1 MLKRKFIFILVAPII
16 AFIVLFIIYPYIT
29 IVINSFKS
37 NSNGQFTFWNW
48 KNLFTLPQYLDAVK
62 NSLLFASTSTLVA
75 AFFGTIIGWISLRFS
90 EQTIGKLKAIF
101 SIPMTLSGLV
111 VAFSFIVLIGRSGIY
126 NTIIS
131 LLGAN
136 FMRFNLYS
144 WEGLLIVYCFYNIP
158 LFSITMMSV
167 FRNLDMSLVEASKN
181 LGANMLQT
189 WFYVIIPNLAPG
201 FISAFSLVFGSMM
214 GAFGTA
220 LALTGLSRMLLSLL
234 IWSTASESN
243 FNIPQAD
250 AMAILLAI
258 IIYISLFF
266 FLKLEKKLLGD

>member
-1 MLKRKFIFILVAPII
+1 MLNRKSVFILITPIS
-16 AFIVLFIIYPYIT
+16 AFIVLFIMYPYIT
-29 IVINSFKS
+29 IIINSFKS
-37 NSNGQFTFWNW
+37 NISGRFTFLNW
-48 KNLFTLPQYLDAVK
+48 KNLFALPQYLNAVK
-62 NSLLFASTSTLVA
+62 NSLLFAGASTLIA
-75 AFFGTIIGWISLRFS
+75 AFFGIIIGWISLRFS

-111 VAFSFIVLIGRSGIY
+111 VAFSFIVLLGRSGIY
-126 NTIIS
+126 NTLIS

-136 FMRFNLYS
+136 FIRFNLYS
-144 WEGLLIVYCFYNIP
+144 WNGLLTVYCFYNIP
-158 LFSITMMSV
+158 LFSMTMMSV
-167 FRNLDMSLVEASKN
+167 FRNLDMSLVEASGN
-181 LGANMLQT
+181 LGASKTQT

-201 FISAFSLVFGSMM
+201 FISALSLVFASMM

-220 LALTGLSRMLLSLL
+220 LALTGLSKTLLSLL

-258 IIYISLFF
+258 IIYISLFS